1 MTTERK
7 GYLKWADTV
16 SRGPAAGRNDNVM
29 AQLCIFIATVT
40 LLLLVEGR
48 GMEVETFDGLP
59 ADGILMG
66 GLNTILIAQGVRLIK
81 KLIFAGDAIQQNRD
95 N

>member
-1 MTTERK
+1 M
-7 GYLKWADTV
+7 YFYCHC
-16 SRGPAAGRNDNVM
+16 N
-29 AQLCIFIATVT
+29 IATFGGGK
-40 LLLLVEGR
+40 E
-48 GMEVETFDGLP
+48 EVEFDGLP

>member
-1 MTTERK
+1 ME
-7 GYLKWADTV
+7 
-16 SRGPAAGRNDNVM
+16 
-29 AQLCIFIATVT
+29 T
-40 LLLLVEGR
+40 L
-48 GMEVETFDGLP
+48 FDGLP

-81 KLIFAGDAIQQNRD
+81 KLIFAGDAIQQNPD

>member
-1 MTTERK
+1 MTSNQASGGLKYEYYHLPAHQ
-7 GYLKWADTV
+7 GDQFYLT
-16 SRGPAAGRNDNVM
+16 RP
-29 AQLCIFIATVT
+29 I
-40 LLLLVEGR
+40 
-48 GMEVETFDGLP
+48 DGLP

-81 KLIFAGDAIQQNRD
+81 KLIFAGDAIQQNPD